1 MSDAAESL
9 YRELVVERARR
20 PLHAGDVDAADG
32 AADGS
37 NPLCGDKVHVTLRFG
52 ADHQAAEVRHRTRGC
67 AICAASA
74 DLMAESVQGRTAD
87 EAEALLGQF
96 DRLLQHGQ
104 PALDPATQDQLGV
117 LLAFADLHDYKS
129 RRKCAT
135 LPWSALLA
143 AFKSGEER

>member
-32 AADGS
+32 AADGT
-37 NPLCGDKVHVTLRFG
+37 NPLCGDTVHVTLRLG
-52 ADHQAAEVRHRTRGC
+52 DGRHAQEVRHRTRGC

-74 DLMAESVQGRTAD
+74 DLMAESVQGRTVA

-96 DRLLQHGQ
+96 DRLLQQGQ
-104 PALDPATQDQLGV
+104 SALDAPTRDRLGP

-143 AFKSGEER
+143 AFKSV